1 MLTAGVAGPLAAAG
15 PAVAADLI
23 DIRASRPGR
32 RPVMALMRSKS
43 APSPTVTLRP
53 NVKDVAPKVPPGLLV
68 KSLVGRVGLEPTTGG
83 L

>member
-1 MLTAGVAGPLAAAG
+1 
-15 PAVAADLI
+15 VAADLI
-23 DIRASRPGR
+23 DIRALRHGR
-32 RPVMALMRSKS
+32 KPAMALMMRSTS

-53 NVKDVAPKVPPGLLV
+53 NFKDVAPKVPPGLLV

>member
-1 MLTAGVAGPLAAAG
+1 
-15 PAVAADLI
+15 
-23 DIRASRPGR
+23 
-32 RPVMALMRSKS
+32 MALMMRSKS

-53 NVKDVAPKVPPGLLV
+53 NVKDVAKKVPPGLLV

>member
-1 MLTAGVAGPLAAAG
+1 
-15 PAVAADLI
+15 
-23 DIRASRPGR
+23 
-32 RPVMALMRSKS
+32 MALMMRSKS